1 MKGVN
6 KMLSR
11 KHYKMIAKCIKG
23 ATYNNQDKYYNK
35 VDKSQLIIS
44 LSDVL
49 KRDNIN
55 FNYTTFKDA
64 CK

>member
-1 MKGVN
+1 
-6 KMLSR
+6 
-11 KHYKMIAKCIKG
+11 MIAQCIKN

-35 VDKSQLIIS
+35 VDKAQLIDL
-44 LSDVL
+44 LSDEM

-64 CK
+64 CQ

>member
-1 MKGVN
+1 
-6 KMLSR
+6 
-11 KHYKMIAKCIKG
+11 MIAQCIKG

-35 VDKSQLIIS
+35 VDKAQLIDL
-44 LSDVL
+44 LSDEM

-64 CK
+64 CQ

>member
-1 MKGVN
+1 
-6 KMLSR
+6 MLSR
-11 KHYKMIAKCIKG
+11 KYYKIIAQCIKG

-35 VDKSQLIIS
+35 VDKAQLIDL
-44 LSDVL
+44 LSDEM

-64 CK
+64 CN